1 MRSIHSSLVVV
12 SLVGCAAASAS
23 CTTSPTGSS
32 QPTIRSPE
40 PRTSAPA
47 AADVRWFKA
56 PAGARDIKPCFLGRG
71 ATGRF
76 GPGVPGF
83 TMVVVGIS
91 PAGRGLF
98 QKRIDPAGSPIDID
112 AAGIFD
118 GPVTMM
124 TYLLPGSGDSGVPC
138 QDEICN
144 PPPGPPNPPCDPAG
158 H

>member
-1 MRSIHSSLVVV
+1 MRSIHSSLLVV
-12 SLVGCAAASAS
+12 SLLGCAAASAS
-23 CTTSPTGSS
+23 CTTSPTGASP
-32 QPTIRSPE
+32 PTIRSPE
-40 PRTSAPA
+40 PRASAP

-56 PAGARDIKPCFLGRG
+56 PAGAREIKPCFLGRG

-98 QKRIDPAGSPIDID
+98 RKRIDPSGSPIDID
-112 AAGIFD
+112 GAGIFD
-118 GPVTMM
+118 GPLTIM
-124 TYLLPGSGDSGVPC
+124 TYLMPGSGDSAVPC